1 LLLVAVFIV
10 SGCHLFPENR
20 SSVTFESQSDLL
32 RQNDVRQ
39 QLIIKFKPN
48 TVLCSEAGIAQ
59 FSSAIQ
65 VGLSYVRP
73 MSGQACV
80 VLQSKDNDG
89 GYVHGQAKIRKHPA
103 VELLELDAM
112 MKAY

>member
-1 LLLVAVFIV
+1 LVMLFIV
-10 SGCHLFPENR
+10 GSCHLSSENR
-20 SSVTFESQSDLL
+20 SSVTSQSQSGLL
-32 RQNDVRQ
+32 RQNDAKQ

-48 TVLCSEAGIAQ
+48 TVLCSEAGISQ

-65 VGLSYVRP
+65 VGLSYVRS

-80 VLQSKDNDG
+80 VLQSKDSDG
-89 GYVHGQAKIRKHPA
+89 GYVYGQAKIKKHPA
-103 VELLELDAM
+103 VELLELDTM